1 MSTRRRS
8 RDGAI
13 AMKLIERRSGLL
25 FAAFALAFLVI
36 FVRAAWL
43 QAVKGGEF
51 SADARSQQVTTV
63 TIPGIRGSILDRN
76 GSALAVSEEAATIY
90 ATPYQVVDPPKAAH
104 KLSEVLDVPET
115 ELLKHLTAQ
124 SGFEYLA
131 KKVDLVTARR
141 VEKLD
146 LDGIGQ
152 LPDSRR
158 VYPQGSDGGRMI
170 GAIGDDGHGLFGIEA
185 NENDVLGGSDGE
197 IAVTRDALGQEIG
210 RDTVTGAAAGH
221 DVRLTID
228 GRIQA
233 YTEKVLKDVG
243 DTYDPDGATAVV
255 MNPQSGDVLAM
266 ASWPPIDPS
275 DLSDATSEQTVNMPT
290 GYTYEPGST
299 FKAFTVAGA
308 LQDGTVK
315 PNTQFDVGP
324 SIQVADRTIEEAH
337 EGLGYRTLTTADI
350 LAQSSNVGAVK
361 IGLEVGAKRFSE
373 WVDKFGFGHPTG
385 IQYSPD
391 EQGIVPPYSD
401 YSGSSIGNLPIGQGL
416 SVTPMQMME
425 GYAAIA
431 NGGILRPPRLLES
444 VDGEPVDEPQGHR
457 VISKSTSAELRKML
471 EGVLGPFGTAPEVE
485 VPGYVLAGKT
495 GTAQKVVDGT
505 YSDSQFVASFVG
517 FAPADDP
524 KLLVSVIVDDPKG
537 GDYYGGTV
545 AAPAFGEIASFA
557 LPYLGIAP
565 SS

>member
-1 MSTRRRS
+1 
-8 RDGAI
+8 
-13 AMKLIERRSGLL
+13 MKLIERRSGLL
-25 FAAFALAFLVI
+25 FAAFAVAFLLI
-36 FVRAAWL
+36 FARAAYL
-43 QAVKGGEF
+43 QAVKGGEY
-51 SADARSQQVTTV
+51 SADARNQQVATV
-63 TIPGIRGSILDRN
+63 TVPGIRGSILDRS
-76 GSALAVSEEAATIY
+76 GSALAVSEEAATIF

-104 KLSEVLDVPET
+104 KLAGVLDVPED
-115 ELLKHLTAQ
+115 EILESLTAD
-124 SGFEYLA
+124 SGFEYIA
-131 KKVDLVTARR
+131 HKVDLVTAKR

-146 LDGIGQ
+146 LDGIGE

-158 VYPQGSDGGRMI
+158 VYPQDADGARMI
-170 GAIGDDGHGLFGIEA
+170 GVVGDEGQGLFGIEA
-185 NENDVLGGSDGE
+185 NEDDVLRGTDGE
-197 IAVTRDALGQEIG
+197 VAVTKDALGQEIG
-210 RDTVTGAAAGH
+210 RDVVTGAEAGH
-221 DVRLTID
+221 DVQLTID

-233 YTEKVLKDVG
+233 YTEKVLRDVG
-243 DTYDPDGATAVV
+243 DTYDPEGATAVV
-255 MNPQSGDVLAM
+255 MNPKSGDVLAM
-266 ASWPPIDPS
+266 ASWPPIDPN
-275 DLSDATSEQTVNMPT
+275 DLSDATAEQTVNMPT

-308 LQDGTVK
+308 LEDGTVT
-315 PNTQFDVGP
+315 PRTQFDVGP
-324 SIQVADRTIEEAH
+324 SIKVADRTIEEAH

-350 LAQSSNVGAVK
+350 LAQSSNVGAVT
-361 IGLEVGAKRFSE
+361 IGLELGAKRFSE

-391 EQGIVPPYSD
+391 EQGIVPPYAD

-444 VDGEPVDEPQGHR
+444 VDGDPVDEPDGTR
-457 VISKSTSAELRKML
+457 VISEKTAAELRKML

-495 GTAQKVVDGT
+495 GTAQKVIDGT
-505 YSDSQFVASFVG
+505 YSDTQFVASFVG

-545 AAPAFGEIASFA
+545 AAPAFGQIASFA
-557 LPYLGIAP
+557 LPYLGIP
-565 SS
+565 PTG

>member
-1 MSTRRRS
+1 
-8 RDGAI
+8 
-13 AMKLIERRSGLL
+13 MKLIERRSGLL
-25 FAAFALAFLVI
+25 FAAFALAFLLI

-51 SADARSQQVTTV
+51 SADARSQQVAMVTV
-63 TIPGIRGSILDRN
+63 PGIRGSILDRS

-90 ATPYQVVDPPKAAH
+90 ATPYQVVDPPKAAR
-104 KLSEVLDVPET
+104 KLAAVLDVPADQ
-115 ELLKHLTAQ
+115 LLRSLSAD

-131 KKVDLVTARR
+131 KRVDLVTAKR

-146 LDGIGQ
+146 LDGIGEI
-152 LPDSRR
+152 PDSRR
-158 VYPQGSDGGRMI
+158 VYPQDSDGGRMI
-170 GAIGDDGHGLFGIEA
+170 GAVGEEGQGLFGIEA
-185 NENDVLGGSDGE
+185 NEDDVLRGSDGE
-197 IAVTRDALGQEIG
+197 IAITRDALGQEIS
-210 RDTVTGAAAGH
+210 RDTVHGAEAGD
-221 DVRLTID
+221 DVQLTID

-233 YTEKVLKDVG
+233 YTEKVLRDVG
-243 DTYDPDGATAVV
+243 DTYDPEGATAVV
-255 MNPQSGDVLAM
+255 MNPQDGDVLAM
-266 ASWPPIDPS
+266 ASWPPIDPN
-275 DLSDATSEQTVNMPT
+275 DLSDATPEQTVNMPT

-308 LQDGTVK
+308 LEDGVVK
-315 PNTQFDVGP
+315 PHTQFDIGP
-324 SIQVADRTIEEAH
+324 SIKVADRTIEEAH

-350 LAQSSNVGAVK
+350 LAQSSNVGAVT
-361 IGLEVGAKRFSE
+361 IGLELGAKRFSE
-373 WVDKFGFGHPTG
+373 WVDRFGFGHPTG

-391 EQGIVPPYSD
+391 EQGIVPAYAD

-416 SVTPMQMME
+416 SVTPMQMMA

-444 VDGEPVDEPQGHR
+444 VDGEPVDESAGRR
-457 VISKSTSAELRKML
+457 VISEKTSAELREML

-495 GTAQKVVDGT
+495 GTAQKVIDGT
-505 YSDSQFVASFVG
+505 YSDTQYVASFVG
-517 FAPADDP
+517 FAPADHP

-537 GDYYGGTV
+537 GDYYGGSV
-545 AAPAFGEIASFA
+545 AAPAFGQIASFA

-565 SS
+565 TG